1 MGGSRDLSNWE
12 LTESVVGEGLC
23 GGWGSRS
30 SGLDMIS
37 LRCLLEHPNGNSL
50 ILASFLYQ
58 LSKFLSDLTRKRKG
72 IHFEM
77 KLNQIT
83 SPFNLSLLKGMSS
96 ISSNYP

>member
-12 LTESVVGEGLC
+12 LTESVVGEGLWQ
-23 GGWGSRS
+23 GESRS

-58 LSKFLSDLTRKRKG
+58 LSKLLSDLTRKRKG

-83 SPFNLSLLKGMSS
+83 SPLNLSLLKGMSS